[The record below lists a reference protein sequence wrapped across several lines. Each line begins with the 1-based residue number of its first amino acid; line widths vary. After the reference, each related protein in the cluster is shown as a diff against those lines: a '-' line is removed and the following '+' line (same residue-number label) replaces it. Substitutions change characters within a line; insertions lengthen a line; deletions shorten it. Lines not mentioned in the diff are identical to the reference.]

1 MKNLVL
7 PGIGAFTV
15 LDSERVEEHD
25 TGNNFFVTRDAIGS
39 SRGQCA
45 VALLRELN
53 TEVRGSCIEEAVE
66 AILDTK
72 PDFFAQFSLVVATE
86 LPEATL
92 LRLAQVLWASAIPLL
107 VARSYGLLGYIRIAV
122 PEHSVVESRPDN
134 YHEDLRLDHPFPEL
148 SAYMDSLDLA
158 TMDNTQHGN
167 VPFLVLLY
175 KFLQEWRAAH
185 DGEMPRSYQ
194 QKKAFKELLKAGV
207 RKNEE
212 GVPLDEENFDE
223 AIQNVNSLLVPTQ
236 IPTTVQAIMD
246 SSACTCITA
255 ESSNFWLLARA
266 VREFVVSEG
275 CGLLPVRGSI
285 PDMMASSE
293 LYIQLSRVYQAR
305 ARADMEAV
313 SDHLSQL
320 LESIRRPPNSIS
332 EEEIRRFCRNSS
344 FLSLTHFRSLSTE
357 YEEPNLSPYLENG
370 ESEAAYYVLLRA
382 ADQFFARY
390 KYFPGQRESDFESD
404 VAQLK
409 AIALGLLTGWGRGS
423 CCIRDEQVAEF
434 CRYAGGEVHSV
445 AAFIG
450 GVAAQE
456 AIKLVTHQ
464 FVPVNHTLL
473 YNAASSSTITLCP

>member
-15 LDSERVEEHD
+15 LDSERVEERD
-25 TGNNFFVTRDAIGS
+25 TGSNFFVTRDAIGS

-53 TEVRGSCIEEAVE
+53 TEVRGSCIEETVE
-66 AILDTK
+66 AILDTR
-72 PDFFAQFSLVVATE
+72 PDFFSQFGLVVATE
-86 LPEATL
+86 LPEASL
-92 LRLAQVLWASAIPLL
+92 LRLARVLWASAVPLL
-107 VARSYGLLGYIRIAV
+107 VARSYGLLGYVRIVV

-134 YHEDLRLDHPFPEL
+134 YHEDLRLDCPFPEL

-158 TMDNTQHGN
+158 AMDDTHHGN

-175 KFLQEWRAAH
+175 KFLQEWRAKH

-223 AIQNVNSLLVPTQ
+223 AVQNVNSLLVPTR
-236 IPTTVQAIMD
+236 IPDTVQAIMD
-246 SSACTCITA
+246 SSASTCITA

-275 CGLLPVRGSI
+275 GGLLPLRGSI
-285 PDMMASSE
+285 PDMMSSSE

-305 ARADMEAV
+305 ARTDMEAV

-320 LESIRRPPNSIS
+320 LASIGRPPNSIS
-332 EEEIRRFCRNSS
+332 EEETRRFCRNTA
-344 FLSLTHFRSLSTE
+344 FLSVTHFRSLSAE

-382 ADQFFARY
+382 ADQFFSRY
-390 KYFPGQRESDFESD
+390 KYFPGQREADFESD

-409 AIALGLLTGWGRGS
+409 AIVLGLLTGWGRGS
-423 CCIRDEQVAEF
+423 CSIRDEQVVEF

-445 AAFIG
+445 AAFVG

-456 AIKLVTHQ
+456 AIKLVTRQ